1 MLRKRRWSWQTKF
14 AYPENWKLLIQNWV
28 DFSPESAGV
37 KTQVGKDFLDLKNQ
51 YVGSVKLSFFPE
63 QMLGTPLPPEVLAL
77 LAPYRVPNV

>member
-37 KTQVGKDFLDLKNQ
+37 KSAEGRRQGWPSGHLGPSEGPSGGAQTTRQQVF
-51 YVGSVKLSFFPE
+51 
-63 QMLGTPLPPEVLAL
+63 
-77 LAPYRVPNV
+77 